1 MDFSLPDE
9 VKAAQAMFRDFVKNE
24 IEPVADKMDK
34 EEYFPHEVIKKAGEL
49 GMLGVPFPEEYGGA
63 GLGTLGYC
71 VMNEELAYSSAA
83 VGTIIGA
90 HIGIACKSIYY
101 GGTEEQKQKYLK
113 PMAQGKLL
121 GAFALTEPTAGS
133 DAAGIRTTAKRTAN
147 GFVLNGSKIWITNG
161 GVADVFVVYANLEKS
176 EKDRG
181 GISAFIVEKG
191 FPGFKLGAIEHHMGI
206 RGSSTAELFFEDCEV
221 PESNLLGAAGA
232 GFVYAMK
239 ALDGGRLGL
248 GAGCVGMSTRCLHM
262 SQDFARER
270 VQFGQPII
278 KQQAI
283 QFKLADMATEI
294 EAARLMVYHAAWMD
308 DNGAKITK
316 HSAMV
321 KMFCSQ
327 VANRCAY
334 QAVQV
339 HGGMGYMTDY
349 PVERF
354 YRDAR
359 ITEIYEGTTEIQ
371 KLVIAMQLQ
380 RERRK

>member
-1 MDFSLPDE
+1 MDFTLPDD

-24 IEPVADKMDK
+24 VEPIADKMDK
-34 EEYFPHEVIKKAGEL
+34 EEYFPHDVVKKAGEL
-49 GMLGVPFPEEYGGA
+49 GMLGIPFPEEYGGT
-63 GLGTLGYC
+63 GLGMLGYC
-71 VMNEELAYSSAA
+71 VMNEELAYSSPAF
-83 VGTIIGA
+83 GTIIGA
-90 HIGIACKSIYY
+90 HVGIAAKSIFV
-101 GGTEEQKQKYLK
+101 GGTDEQKEKYLK
-113 PMAQGKLL
+113 PLAAGEKL

-133 DAAGIRTTAKRTAN
+133 DAAGIRTSAKRTAD

-161 GVADVFVVYANLEKS
+161 GVADIYVVYANLEKS
-176 EKDRG
+176 DQDRG
-181 GISAFIVEKG
+181 GITAFIVEKE
-191 FPGFKLGAIEHHMGI
+191 FPGFSVGSIEHHMGI
-206 RGSSTAELFFEDCEV
+206 RGSSTAELIFEDCAV
-221 PESNLLGAAGA
+221 PAENLLGNPGA

-239 ALDGGRLGL
+239 ALDSGRLGL
-248 GAGCVGMSTRCLHM
+248 GAGCVGMANRCLHL
-262 SQDFARER
+262 SQDFARQR

-294 EAARLMVYHAAWMD
+294 EAARLMVYHGAWLYD
-308 DNGAKITK
+308 TGQKLTK
-316 HSAMV
+316 HCAMT

-327 VANRCAY
+327 VANRVAY
-334 QAVQV
+334 DAVQV

-371 KLVIAMQLQ
+371 KTVIAMQLQ
-380 RERRK
+380 RERRR